1 MFQTYFL
8 VWNIIPKGPREVIPK
23 LLSHYDFGP
32 VSPHDLFSVVKTK
45 SSLSKMF
52 SDLSYIQYS
61 RSDISFSAFV
71 RLERSKTPLC
81 IELCGKQYF
90 RVYFRSLLCG
100 RKANLD
106 CLKWSVLDYSC
117 RPNIKD
123 ISLFQ
128 KQLTIPKYLDSIYQN
143 NRFRSVFKSFNPFRS
158 PQDNA
163 FAIPMDWR

>member
-1 MFQTYFL
+1 MTLAQWVHTICFQWWKQRVRCPKCFQTS
-8 VWNIIPKGPREVIPK
+8 R
-23 LLSHYDFGP
+23 
-32 VSPHDLFSVVKTK
+32 
-45 SSLSKMF
+45 
-52 SDLSYIQYS
+52 IQYS

-128 KQLTIPKYLDSIYQN
+128 KQLTIPKYLDSVYQN

-163 FAIPMDWR
+163 FAIRRTEWVILGTLYVSYVHFILYLLSLNSLAS